1 MAIKAT
7 LRGPAAT
14 GDGPGIG
21 RDLRF
26 PAIVAGFGL
35 SLLAPG
41 RLAGPAA
48 FVLGLAPVWRS
59 PGPLRALVHAA
70 AAAGLSCLIFDT
82 LVSQPWPD
90 PWVLRLLPR
99 GRQPSVRQ
107 PAIVSAIPVNSAA

>member
-1 MAIKAT
+1 MPIRAGQMRAKAARRARLAMVARKRASAI
-7 LRGPAAT
+7 
-14 GDGPGIG
+14 
-21 RDLRF
+21 

-48 FVLGLAPVWRS
+48 FVLGLALVWRS

-70 AAAGLSCLIFDT
+70 AAAGLSCRIFDT

-90 PWVLRLLPR
+90 PWMLRLLR
-99 GRQPSVRQ
+99 
-107 PAIVSAIPVNSAA
+107 